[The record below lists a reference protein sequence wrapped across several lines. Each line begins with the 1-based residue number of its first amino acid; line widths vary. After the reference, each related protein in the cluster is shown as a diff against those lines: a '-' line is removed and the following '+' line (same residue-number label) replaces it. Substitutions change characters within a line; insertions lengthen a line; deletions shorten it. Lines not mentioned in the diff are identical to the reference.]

1 MEKDEANKLLM
12 KLSDTTKTFI
22 GSRTLLESNL
32 FPVRAYMA
40 VGLYNLFEN
49 EYDLLR
55 KVIRKKDPENLGKD
69 CKDINSEINQ
79 KTQFSTIVGYLV
91 GREQVIQ
98 DGNIDDYGDREH
110 DAEKILFLLDYW
122 RRFSN
127 NYRNDGNMLVDDSG
141 GVISILNNKE
151 VNWFNEDLLEV
162 DAYDIENLL
171 RFAATIQ
178 SYLYLLNYESRGG
191 VFNHGPY
198 EVDDELLVFREF
210 IHLNKNTYKT
220 EVKNNINYNNILI
233 TLRLRDVKIN
243 LNEVGTLFVDPVDYT
258 DKITGFNIYS
268 NDGVLKQISVDEVNQ
283 ISNQL
288 RSRILDLYRNIN
300 RWDRRDKIIAGALQ
314 YSDLTCYANSVQIRY
329 NHGLSERVESE
340 YLPKM
345 MNKVTHKVMNRF
357 KEKGELFTLIE

>member
-1 MEKDEANKLLM
+1 
-12 KLSDTTKTFI
+12 
-22 GSRTLLESNL
+22 
-32 FPVRAYMA
+32 
-40 VGLYNLFEN
+40 
-49 EYDLLR
+49 
-55 KVIRKKDPENLGKD
+55 
-69 CKDINSEINQ
+69 
-79 KTQFSTIVGYLV
+79 VGYLV

-98 DGNIDDYGDREH
+98 DGNIDDYGDQEH

-151 VNWFNEDLLEV
+151 VKWFNEDLLEV
-162 DAYDIENLL
+162 DAYDIETPL

-198 EVDDELLVFREF
+198 EVDDDLLVFREF

-233 TLRLRDVKIN
+233 TLRLKDVNIN

-268 NDGVLKQISVDEVNQ
+268 NDGVLKQIGVDEVNK
-283 ISNQL
+283 ISNQI

-314 YSDLTCYANSVQIRY
+314 YSDLTCYANSVKIRY

-340 YLPKM
+340 YLRKM
-345 MNKVTHKVMNRF
+345 MSKVTHEVMNKFR
-357 KEKGELFTLIE
+357 EEGQLFTLIE

>member
-210 IHLNKNTYKT
+210 IHH
-220 EVKNNINYNNILI
+220 NNILI

>member
-1 MEKDEANKLLM
+1 MEKDEANSILM

-55 KVIRKKDPENLGKD
+55 KVIRKKPPENLGKD
-69 CKDINSEINQ
+69 CKTINSEINQ

-110 DAEKILFLLDYW
+110 DAEKIIFLLDYW
-122 RRFSN
+122 SKFSN
-127 NYRNDGNMLVDDSG
+127 NYRNDRQMLVDDSD

-151 VNWFNEDLLEV
+151 VKWFNEELLDV
-162 DAYDIENLL
+162 DVDDIENLL

-233 TLRLRDVKIN
+233 TLKLKDVNIN

-300 RWDRRDKIIAGALQ
+300 KWDRRDKIIAGALQ
-314 YSDLTCYANSVQIRY
+314 YSDLTCYANSVKISY

-357 KEKGELFTLIE
+357 REKGQLFTLIE